1 MWRRNNKN
9 YKFIVQ
15 NLETVQISS
24 CANKSVHLS
33 ICSFISMFFEAAE
46 IALSFT
52 LCTHCKLIRSHLLLH
67 FLGPILSTNPHRSNV
82 IYLLP
87 TNFLSNVRI
96 IFPIFPLTF
105 NISTYL
111 PQKHKASYE
120 TIDFPRMEW
129 AHSSPLDS
137 AIFNFNRTFF

>member
-1 MWRRNNKN
+1 MNS
-9 YKFIVQ
+9 KFIVQ

-24 CANKSVHLS
+24 CANKTLHLS

-96 IFPIFPLTF
+96 IFPIFPLTCPKNTKLLMKQLIF
-105 NISTYL
+105 REWNEHI
-111 PQKHKASYE
+111 PPPPP
-120 TIDFPRMEW
+120 PRFC
-129 AHSSPLDS
+129 H
-137 AIFNFNRTFF
+137 F